1 MPSWSVHLDICKR
14 LLGWNYCTDDLV
26 KVDELIDTHYV
37 HDVGRKKDRRD
48 SLRFAALLVK
58 HYFRGAK
65 THDGILLQQLEDL
78 KRYLES
84 ALGDVSNYLRNL
96 SEEFMTAPLQQ
107 SSQYPL
113 MELEKANPALSRAVK
128 LFSVVAHLYLEEVA
142 EYGTLE
148 EKLVLAWYLHQG
160 TRLLVEKKALEYALL
175 HHVVDLAAE
184 YVARER
190 PSRDAPYR
198 IASRVREN
206 ETLKEVAGGLDLL
219 VSAYDPVEDRSY
231 SPLKLLENLLKL
243 LERNAREV
251 YALLAYSMV
260 KSGVPPGFKALGDE
274 ICELLKWFRF
284 THGYGGFVRVN
295 NKPFTLLGA
304 SQRIASLL
312 KEKQEVRIEFYDHGV
327 KREDVYAGLVE
338 PVLTLVV
345 RDYNE
350 LKSKLCNSILGSNR
364 ARMINLLPEDA
375 AKIKAICS

>member
-1 MPSWSVHLDICKR
+1 MPSWSVHLDICRR
-14 LLGWNYCTDDLV
+14 LLGWNYCSDDLV
-26 KVDELIDTHYV
+26 RVDELIDTHYV

-58 HYFRGAK
+58 HYFRGAR
-65 THDGILLQQLEDL
+65 TLDGTLLQQLEDL
-78 KRYLES
+78 RRYLES
-84 ALGDVSNYLRNL
+84 ALGDVSNYLRSL
-96 SEEFMTAPLQQ
+96 SEEFMRAFLQQ

-113 MELEKANPALSRAVK
+113 MELKKANPALSRAVE
-128 LFSVVAHLYLEEVA
+128 LFGVAASVYLDEIGER
-142 EYGTLE
+142 GTFE

-190 PSRDAPYR
+190 PGEDAPYR
-198 IASRVREN
+198 VASRVREN
-206 ETLKEVAGGLDLL
+206 ETLKEIVGKLDLL

-231 SPLKLLENLLKL
+231 SSLKLLENLLKL

-260 KSGVPPGFKALGDE
+260 ESGVPPGFKALGDE
-274 ICELLKWFRF
+274 IRELLKWFRF

-295 NKPFTLLGA
+295 NEPLTLLGA

-327 KREDVYAGLVE
+327 KWEDINDERVE

-350 LKSKLCNSILGSNR
+350 LKSKLCNSILSSNK
-364 ARMINLLPEDA
+364 ARVINLLPEEA
-375 AKIKAICS
+375 AKIRAICS